1 MLRSKSFHANWKIEC
16 VLEWAGRF
24 LKRLEEGDLLAQ
36 PARRFFGISKQN
48 ANIGKVSRG
57 WPSIMILASLEE
69 DVFVIH
75 PRRTILSEI
84 TSLVMTR
91 CGLEVEAFQFFFF
104 FFSFFLL
111 GTGKTD
117 GNWLL
122 VEKMRQEIDSRP
134 MRGTTL
140 VFNDFWSL
148 LTLKQGSWLWYIQ
161 DKRKSF
167 SFPMERAFV
176 FSARWKMPFL

>member
-1 MLRSKSFHANWKIEC
+1 MRIGLSRMLLKKSRRRRSCAACKIIRNFKVKGKHRQSFAWMAVDNDSGQSRRGCLCDPSSTNDFIRNHKPRNDSVW
-16 VLEWAGRF
+16 
-24 LKRLEEGDLLAQ
+24 
-36 PARRFFGISKQN
+36 PA
-48 ANIGKVSRG
+48 SRSV
-57 WPSIMILASLEE
+57 P
-69 DVFVIH
+69 V
-75 PRRTILSEI
+75 
-84 TSLVMTR
+84 
-91 CGLEVEAFQFFFF
+91 

-167 SFPMERAFV
+167 SFPMERTFV
-176 FSARWKMPFL
+176 FPARWKMPFL